1 MNAILYYIIK
11 YNIRLPVVCG
21 LWSPRA
27 ALSLL
32 RAALH
37 APRPFQIVVLITN
50 ILLQRGGMWDIF
62 PQNDV
67 CAKSLD
73 IRSGLDLSGDAMCGT
88 RSKAPIDNESN

>member
-1 MNAILYYIIK
+1 M
-11 YNIRLPVVCG
+11 
-21 LWSPRA
+21 
-27 ALSLL
+27 SLL

-37 APRPFQIVVLITN
+37 APSSFQIVVLITN
-50 ILLQRGGMWDIF
+50 ILLRIGDMWNVF

-67 CAKSLD
+67 CAKNLD

>member
-1 MNAILYYIIK
+1 ME
-11 YNIRLPVVCG
+11 CG
-21 LWSPRA
+21 LPLPLP

-37 APRPFQIVVLITN
+37 APSSFQIVVLITN
-50 ILLQRGGMWDIF
+50 ILLQRGDIWNIF

-67 CAKSLD
+67 CAKNLD